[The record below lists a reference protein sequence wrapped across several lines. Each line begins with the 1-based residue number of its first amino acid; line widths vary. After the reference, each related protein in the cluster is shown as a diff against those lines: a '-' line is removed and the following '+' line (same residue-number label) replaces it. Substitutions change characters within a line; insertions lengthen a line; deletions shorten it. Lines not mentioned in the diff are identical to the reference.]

1 MNSTLATEPTDTTT
15 EKAAGLPPLEA
26 WSGNDRMRHI
36 PSLDWMIRKIDVEV
50 RRRTDLALGAL
61 ESAKSDAPS
70 RARLEESLRTVGR
83 ALDVLAETA
92 RHSRHHHQGGDLS
105 HRLEAALANAGA
117 SLRSL
122 DADLIGRRFPY
133 HSFDRSKAE
142 PLYGAVLLTLAH
154 VERSL
159 AIAREI
165 DPRLDERLLEGLVVL
180 GNPVDER
187 MLRPIA

>member
-15 EKAAGLPPLEA
+15 GKAAVLPPLEA

-36 PSLDWMIRKIDVEV
+36 PSLDWMIRKIDVDA
-50 RRRTDLALGAL
+50 RRRISLAHGAV
-61 ESAKSDAPS
+61 ESANSDHPS
-70 RARLEESLRTVGR
+70 RGRLEESLRSVCR
-83 ALDVLAETA
+83 AIDLVAETA
-92 RHSRHHHQGGDLS
+92 RHSRHPHQGGDLG
-105 HRLEAALANAGA
+105 HRIEAALANVGA

-142 PLYGAVLLTLAH
+142 PLYGALLVALAH
-154 VERSL
+154 VERAL
-159 AIAREI
+159 TIAREI
-165 DPRLDERLLEGLVVL
+165 DPGLDERLLEGLVVL